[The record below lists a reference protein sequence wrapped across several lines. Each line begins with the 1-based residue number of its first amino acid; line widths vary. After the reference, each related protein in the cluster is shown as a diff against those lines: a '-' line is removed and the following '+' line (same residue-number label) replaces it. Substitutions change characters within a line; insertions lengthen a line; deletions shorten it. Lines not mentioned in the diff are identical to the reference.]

1 MKTPWIENY
10 LGVWCD
16 DEGRTLIIKTLDDTN
31 AQVDLIQNGSP
42 IKRPWCGNKPS
53 AGMHAT
59 YDFKE
64 GPELNIHLGYD
75 GFTLSVSHI
84 FDNPLMP
91 NDEETL
97 AVGVSQ
103 YEDDVELNQYLKIFG
118 KLGYYK
124 RSAAEPV
131 N

>member
-1 MKTPWIENY
+1 
-10 LGVWCD
+10 
-16 DEGRTLIIKTLDDTN
+16 
-31 AQVDLIQNGSP
+31 
-42 IKRPWCGNKPS
+42 
-53 AGMHAT
+53 
-59 YDFKE
+59 
-64 GPELNIHLGYD
+64 
-75 GFTLSVSHI
+75 
-84 FDNPLMP
+84 MP